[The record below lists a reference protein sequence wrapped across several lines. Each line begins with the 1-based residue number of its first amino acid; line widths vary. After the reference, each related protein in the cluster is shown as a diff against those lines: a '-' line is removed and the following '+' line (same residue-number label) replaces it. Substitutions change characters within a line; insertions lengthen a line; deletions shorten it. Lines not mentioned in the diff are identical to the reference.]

1 MIALPVMIESTG
13 AAMVLVPNGAKPLHP
28 KPSTNALT
36 HMPLNATDAPMYTPL
51 SLVEDGGTMEP
62 KVSLSLLAM
71 AAPVAMSKAADAVP
85 TILMAMLTTLLC

>member
-1 MIALPVMIESTG
+1 MPVMIESTG

-62 KVSLSLLAM
+62 KVSCVIVVVGNGGACGNVQGS
-71 AAPVAMSKAADAVP
+71 
-85 TILMAMLTTLLC
+85 